1 MMGFV
6 GDMALGACRD
16 LLGASL
22 VVWQRGQCLWL
33 CSCRCQ
39 EQGHRAGS
47 LQERSLLSPAPTR
60 AAPAGP
66 VPLPGGGAGRDVS
79 SAGRGAMGVRC
90 ASMGLGPSSC
100 P

>member
-6 GDMALGACRD
+6 GDMALGARTD

-22 VVWQRGQCLWL
+22 VVWQRGQRLWM

-39 EQGHRAGS
+39 EQDHRAGS

-66 VPLPGGGAGRDVS
+66 VPLPGVGAGGEVS
-79 SAGRGAMGVRC
+79 SAGRGAVWVQR
-90 ASMGLGPSSC
+90 ASAGLGPSSC